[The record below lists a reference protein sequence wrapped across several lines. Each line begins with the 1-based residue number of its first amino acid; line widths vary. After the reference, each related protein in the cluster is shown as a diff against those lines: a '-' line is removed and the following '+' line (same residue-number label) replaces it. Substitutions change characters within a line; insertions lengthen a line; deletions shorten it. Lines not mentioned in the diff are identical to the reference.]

1 MKEHTSTQKEKRF
14 VLLTLLTAAACAAL
28 VFWFAVPLKGHTGQT
43 AKPEPMIQAARVD
56 LNTAGLDALCTLP
69 GIGEKKRGRSWTTGS
84 RTVHSGMWK
93 MRSMFR
99 GLPPGSWSPGKT
111 LHMLVDN
118 GSRRCWRKGE
128 TT

>member
-43 AKPEPMIQAARVD
+43 AQPEPMIQAARVD

-69 GIGEKKRGRSWTTGS
+69 GIGEKKARAILDYRQQNGAFRH
-84 RTVHSGMWK
+84 VEDV
-93 MRSMFR
+93 FR

>member
-28 VFWFAVPLKGHTGQT
+28 VFWFAVPFKGHTEQT

-69 GIGEKKRGRSWTTGS
+69 GIGEKKARAILDYRRQNGAFRHVEDAVYVPGITSRIVESWQNLAYVS
-84 RTVHSGMWK
+84 
-93 MRSMFR
+93 
-99 GLPPGSWSPGKT
+99 
-111 LHMLVDN
+111 
-118 GSRRCWRKGE
+118 
-128 TT
+128 

>member
-14 VLLTLLTAAACAAL
+14 VLLTLLTAAVCAAL

-43 AKPEPMIQAARVD
+43 AQPEPMIQSARVD

-69 GIGEKKRGRSWTTGS
+69 GIGEKKAQAIRTTGG

-99 GLPPGSWSPGKT
+99 ELPPRSWSPGKT
-111 LHMLVDN
+111 LHMSADN

-128 TT
+128 TI

>member
-56 LNTAGLDALCTLP
+56 LDALCTLP
-69 GIGEKKRGRSWTTGS
+69 GIGEKKARAILDYRRQNGAFRHVEDAVYVPGITSRIVESWQNLAYVS
-84 RTVHSGMWK
+84 
-93 MRSMFR
+93 
-99 GLPPGSWSPGKT
+99 
-111 LHMLVDN
+111 
-118 GSRRCWRKGE
+118 
-128 TT
+128 

>member
-56 LNTAGLDALCTLP
+56 LNTAGLDAVALCP
-69 GIGEKKRGRSWTTGS
+69 GLGEKKARAILDYRRPERCIPHVEDAVYVPGITSRIVESWQNLAYVS
-84 RTVHSGMWK
+84 
-93 MRSMFR
+93 
-99 GLPPGSWSPGKT
+99 
-111 LHMLVDN
+111 
-118 GSRRCWRKGE
+118 
-128 TT
+128 

>member
-43 AKPEPMIQAARVD
+43 AKPEPMIQSARVD

-69 GIGEKKRGRSWTTGS
+69 GIGSTRCRC
-84 RTVHSGMWK
+84 V
-93 MRSMFR
+93 
-99 GLPPGSWSPGKT
+99 KT
-111 LHMLVDN
+111 
-118 GSRRCWRKGE
+118 
-128 TT
+128 

>member
-28 VFWFAVPLKGHTGQT
+28 VFWFAVPLKGYTGQT

-69 GIGEKKRGRSWTTGS
+69 GIGEKKALAIVEYREANGPFRAVEELERVKGISE
-84 RTVHSGMWK
+84 RTVDGM
-93 MRSMFR
+93 RAYVRVS
-99 GLPPGSWSPGKT
+99 
-111 LHMLVDN
+111 
-118 GSRRCWRKGE
+118 
-128 TT
+128 

>member
-1 MKEHTSTQKEKRF
+1 MKEQTSTQNEKRF

-69 GIGEKKRGRSWTTGS
+69 GIGEKKARAILDYRAQYGPFAQVEDAAQVPGITQAMVDSWAGQAYV
-84 RTVHSGMWK
+84 R
-93 MRSMFR
+93 
-99 GLPPGSWSPGKT
+99 
-111 LHMLVDN
+111 
-118 GSRRCWRKGE
+118 
-128 TT
+128 

>member
-28 VFWFAVPLKGHTGQT
+28 VFRFAVPLKGHTGQT

-69 GIGEKKRGRSWTTGS
+69 GIGEKKARAILDYRRQNGAFRHVEDVVYVPGITSRIVESWQNLAYVS
-84 RTVHSGMWK
+84 
-93 MRSMFR
+93 
-99 GLPPGSWSPGKT
+99 
-111 LHMLVDN
+111 
-118 GSRRCWRKGE
+118 
-128 TT
+128 

>member
-43 AKPEPMIQAARVD
+43 AQPEPMIQAARVD

-69 GIGEKKRGRSWTTGS
+69 GIGEKKARAI
-84 RTVHSGMWK
+84 
-93 MRSMFR
+93 
-99 GLPPGSWSPGKT
+99 L
-111 LHMLVDN
+111 D
-118 GSRRCWRKGE
+118 
-128 TT
+128 